1 MIEKNFNV
9 IDEAGVHARPASV
22 LVNVA
27 NDYNSEIKII
37 YKEKTANLKSILGVM
52 ALGIPFGEE
61 FTITAEGI
69 DEEEAVKKLEETL
82 KTERL
87 VNA

>member
-9 IDEAGVHARPASV
+9 IDEAGIHARPASV
-22 LVNVA
+22 LVTVA
-27 NDYNSEIKII
+27 SGYESEIKII

-61 FTITAEGI
+61 FNINAEGS
-69 DEEEAVKKLEETL
+69 DEEEVLKKLEETL
-82 KTERL
+82 ITAGL